1 VRQSIPTNARPARAQ
16 NYELAALTA
25 EHCAV
30 INGLRRQIT
39 GELEAVVPAGQ
50 LDGSFYV
57 ADVRM
62 TPAHC
67 CLLALTYPAGTGTPV
82 TSRDDPAVCRQSFIR
97 SSTSSVCRSIEA
109 PWTTSPVSGS
119 KAGNPET

>member
-16 NYELAALTA
+16 NYEPAALAA

-62 TPAHC
+62 TTGS
-67 CLLALTYPAGTGTPV
+67 LLSLGIDV
-82 TSRDDPAVCRQSFIR
+82 SRWYRD
-97 SSTSSVCRSIEA
+97 
-109 PWTTSPVSGS
+109 SGHIS
-119 KAGNPET
+119 R